1 MKPSSRSKWTKPK
14 SWWRGSKRSHKPAN
28 DTLPSGKTRP
38 ESMASEST
46 LSVDVLP
53 RPCESVYSNRPRRVQ
68 VSGCNGPDLRAFC
81 FYLYT
86 NQFRLVPSHSIEG
99 VDDSSAFRGHAKGSS
114 STSATDS
121 DETAWDPIRIRK
133 SRSLHDVLWPE
144 KEAGLRARR
153 SSTHT
158 LVSLHSTAPASP
170 LLASTGALPCRPY
183 QDSSSYQQSAS
194 QAPPFSVQGAY
205 HLSQLFNLTHLA
217 CASSSFFFHRLTL
230 TNALQYYISP
240 FSIAYPLIQS
250 GCLDYLVRHWT
261 QVSTQTQSQ
270 TILGRLA
277 AGWYPQANMA
287 LLQLL
292 GKVE

>member
-1 MKPSSRSKWTKPK
+1 MKPSSRRKWTHPK
-14 SWWRGSKRSHKPAN
+14 SWWRGDAKTLKKPA
-28 DTLPSGKTRP
+28 DKSSRSGKIKTD
-38 ESMASEST
+38 SIASEST
-46 LSVDVLP
+46 LSVDILP
-53 RPCESVYSNRPRRVQ
+53 RPYESSYCTRPRRVQ
-68 VSGCNGPDLRAFC
+68 VTGCNGADLRAFC

-86 NQFRLVPSHSIEG
+86 NQFRLVSSHGVEG

-114 STSATDS
+114 STSASDS

-144 KEAGLRARR
+144 KDAAGLRARR

-158 LVSLHSTAPASP
+158 LLSLN
-170 LLASTGALPCRPY
+170 STGATSPFASSGALRPV
-183 QDSSSYQQSAS
+183 QDGTFQHSAS

-250 GCLDYLVRHWT
+250 GCLDYLVRHWAH
-261 QVSTQTQSQ
+261 VSTQTQSQ

-292 GKVE
+292 GKIE